1 MRQLK
6 ATLTASLA
14 ALATLT
20 ASTVA
25 SAASFGGLT
34 ASAGVLRCT
43 TGVSQA
49 TNAAIIATNW
59 VEIDYCS
66 GYTEYL
72 TFTATSATA
81 VQAIGA
87 NAALYG
93 VVVSATTTNYKL
105 IVHTP
110 GDDVISVR
118 IMGSPNTKMG
128 FDRTS
133 PNPGTAGSLSGQDF
147 APVSMTGA
155 WIVYAH
161 LTDEIALCPSL
172 PRKDLFASLHLRF
185 SGCFRYGDYLSF
197 KIDTDRVN

>member
-1 MRQLK
+1 MRN
-6 ATLTASLA
+6 LTSILA
-14 ALATLT
+14 AAATLT

-25 SAASFGGLT
+25 SAAVFGGLT
-34 ASAGVLRCT
+34 ASAGLLRCT

-49 TNAAIIATNW
+49 TNAAVIATNW

-72 TFTATSATA
+72 TFTTTSATA

-87 NAALYG
+87 NAAVYG
-93 VVVSATTTNYKL
+93 VVASGTTTNYKL

-110 GDDVISVR
+110 GDDVIAVR

-128 FDRTS
+128 FDRTA

-147 APVSMTGA
+147 VPVSMSGA

-161 LTDEIALCPSL
+161 LTDEIAICPAI
-172 PRKDLFASLHLRF
+172 PRKDLFASLHIRF
-185 SGCFRYGDYLSF
+185 SDCFKYGDYLSF
-197 KIDTDRVN
+197 RIDTDRVN